1 MPATSAGMTPS
12 VRHHANDFVV
22 ITGLDPGL
30 TTTSQALKIIIKIK
44 YALTLGNCRS
54 F

>member
-30 TTTSQALKIIIKIK
+30 TTTSQAFKIIIKIK